1 MKLLAPNFKPVGEVA
16 SATYSNTLATLIVDS
31 DSIEIVTGY
40 FSVESITEFQ
50 AILILNPKKRQVIF
64 TVGMAAFDGL
74 TATQLNALLELNS
87 YLVRSG
93 AGEVTVAVT
102 FPVHSK
108 ISKFNSENFGCVAMV
123 GSSNFTNL
131 VSSQRQFETDLLLEN
146 YEPGLAEVNGLLLR
160 LREAT
165 LPLTQSLERITINK
179 ASLIRLAT
187 ESGVER
193 NDGLI
198 LPDQLGKFEFNL
210 PIKPEGKSHLN
221 VFFGKG
227 RRDHKGR
234 VIPRP
239 WYEVELIIGKAITTQ
254 PGYPAPANGV
264 HEFQVVTD
272 DGWKFKCKSTGQN
285 GKNFRS
291 SGNLEILGK
300 WLKGRLEE
308 TGALKPG
315 EIVTEKTLALYGRS
329 DLTLTNVAGAPDTWY
344 LDFSN

>member
-16 SATYSNTLATLIVDS
+16 SATYSNTLASLLVDS
-31 DSIEIVTGY
+31 ENIEIVTGY

-50 AILILNPKKRQVIF
+50 AILILNPKKRQVRF

-87 YLVRSG
+87 YLVNSG
-93 AGEVTVAVT
+93 SGEVAVAVT

-108 ISKFNSENFGCVAMV
+108 ISIFDGANFGSVAMV
-123 GSSNFTNL
+123 GSSNFTHL
-131 VSSQRQFETDLLLEN
+131 VSSQRQFETDLLLEVS
-146 YEPGLAEVNGLLLR
+146 EPGFEEVRGLLVKLR
-160 LREAT
+160 QAT
-165 LPLTQSLERITINK
+165 LPLMQSLDRIAINK

-193 NDGLI
+193 AQGVI
-198 LPDQLGKFEFNL
+198 LPSQLGKFEFNL
-210 PIKPEGKSHLN
+210 PIKPEAKSHLN

-227 RRDHKGR
+227 RRDQKGR

-254 PGYPAPANGV
+254 PGYPAPPNGV
-264 HEFQVVTD
+264 HEFDVVTD

-308 TGALKPG
+308 AGSLKPG
-315 EIVTEKTLALYGRS
+315 EIVTDKTLASYGRS
-329 DLTLTNVAGAPDTWY
+329 DLTLTNVVGVTDTWY